1 MTFEDFAK
9 AFELTFDTDI
19 QDEAWAEEIPEK
31 FKSKGFIPNFF
42 SKAGKWMSGSLLSPV
57 AKMGEVLAAKSAGYN
72 TPVRPSDVRTFEQP
86 SGEKYI
92 INSQEKTYPVVKKST
107 GELSKDF
114 AVEPG
119 AGPANTAFWSEMN
132 RKGLQ
137 PAAQGVIPPTQP
149 SQVTTAVSL
158 PAIDTS
164 ALTDAAKMNKEAF
177 DTALESAKMNK
188 EAAES
193 MQNISAETLNKFQ
206 VDIGGL
212 DVSGIAEELKASLAD
227 QIKNLIQETLSKSL
241 DYLNPFTNKPPG
253 T

>member
-1 MTFEDFAK
+1 
-9 AFELTFDTDI
+9 
-19 QDEAWAEEIPEK
+19 
-31 FKSKGFIPNFF
+31 
-42 SKAGKWMSGSLLSPV
+42 
-57 AKMGEVLAAKSAGYN
+57 MGE
-72 TPVRPSDVRTFEQP
+72 R
-86 SGEKYI
+86 I
-92 INSQEKTYPVVKKST
+92 IRFADVKKSFGPNVIYT
-107 GELSKDF
+107 GLDLEVFRGETLTVIGGSGVGKSVMLKILIGLLTPDSGE
-114 AVEPG
+114 VE
-119 AGPANTAFWSEMN
+119 AFGESVVSMN